1 MALFFFSAHLN
12 WPTIPQ
18 TNPKAGLQNEPAR
31 ETSFVST
38 TRKPATHGGK
48 MAKLITWTS
57 WPSS

>member
-1 MALFFFSAHLN
+1 MALSAHLN

-18 TNPKAGLQNEPAR
+18 TNPKAGLQNEQH

-48 MAKLITWTS
+48 MLKLITWTS

>member
-1 MALFFFSAHLN
+1 MALMALSAHLN
-12 WPTIPQ
+12 WLTIPQ
-18 TNPKAGLQNEPAR
+18 TNPKAGLQNEQR

-48 MAKLITWTS
+48 MLKLITWTS